1 MYILNKDG
9 PILVLQMACF
19 SNRPTT
25 TGEQSRVQYT
35 KHMIR
40 GQMYIQCSCVQNAGK
55 YLLFCSPTTSDWV
68 RDTNK
73 VSCSGVSQIARLL
86 SSGGWLHPFLKPFIE
101 VSSSKELYN
110 GLQLTLDISSV
121 HLSVGEGHWTCACMQ
136 ELLQLQVME
145 FGKGV
150 IKS

>member
-1 MYILNKDG
+1 MQANICYFAPL
-9 PILVLQMACF
+9 PSV
-19 SNRPTT
+19 T
-25 TGEQSRVQYT
+25 E
-35 KHMIR
+35 
-40 GQMYIQCSCVQNAGK
+40 
-55 YLLFCSPTTSDWV
+55 W
-68 RDTNK
+68 DTNK
-73 VSCSGVSQIARLL
+73 VSYSGVSQIARLL

-145 FGKGV
+145 EFGKGM